1 VNVIRISAES
11 QNVIVSASVQWE
23 IPQLQFS
30 GDIIRYEIHLGRSA
44 LEPDEEVEIIDID
57 IDTNDDGLQTDS
69 VTRTFHDIPLGQQI
83 VAAFLQIRSRQ
94 FIDFPSNWSEAK
106 EINFIVLRQPT
117 PVEDL
122 RITFTKVEVVC
133 GNNQT
138 FLELNGQASWSESFV
153 SEGVSIEYYELRSL
167 ISNVLI
173 QSDSEF
179 VGWELPLIAI
189 DIGELLLDLEFQIS
203 VIVSL
208 LGETKQSFPRSVV
221 QRFQSIPFPQDIEVT
236 ATNPRILQLQS
247 SGMQEISLEL
257 IVSWIRPQF
266 GVNIRN
272 YEIYIS
278 YSEDDYLC
286 VYDSFLQSARTV
298 VAPGDV
304 TELSFPITDHVAKW
318 DKVIL
323 VQVRSRSEEITFL
336 PQWSP
341 PITLNI
347 STLTPPTIVSSELIQ
362 TNVKPDDVSGGFT
375 VNATV
380 RVSLESLP
388 QGSEDFSEVWI
399 GDRNLMEYEEPE
411 SGVSGVVFQFQVS
424 SSMPTRLLSAVFSST
439 HDSLTIYIQTRSIGA
454 SGIPEWSVPITHEP
468 KARAPSDLDVN
479 LIIGV
484 VIGISGV
491 TILVGVSGVITCA
504 AVKRRRVRSGKA
516 GVPTTDNPAYGLC
529 GPQDGHGET
538 KDEHDYIQPSPV
550 APQKAD

>member
-1 VNVIRISAES
+1 VN
-11 QNVIVSASVQWE
+11 
-23 IPQLQFS
+23 
-30 GDIIRYEIHLGRSA
+30 
-44 LEPDEEVEIIDID
+44 
-57 IDTNDDGLQTDS
+57 
-69 VTRTFHDIPLGQQI
+69 
-83 VAAFLQIRSRQ
+83 AFVQIRSLQ
-94 FIDFPSNWSEAK
+94 FDDFPSNWSEAK
-106 EINFIVLRQPT
+106 EINFVVIRRPDAVDNLE
-117 PVEDL
+117 VD
-122 RITFTKVEVVC
+122 FTEVGTVC
-133 GNNQT
+133 NNT
-138 FLELNGQASWSESFV
+138 DILLELEGRVVWTAFFIAGGDSRTFEYYKLSIGDGPVLFISDREYADFAMIQIPFSSGASFV
-153 SEGVSIEYYELRSL
+153 E
-167 ISNVLI
+167 
-173 QSDSEF
+173 
-179 VGWELPLIAI
+179 
-189 DIGELLLDLEFQIS
+189 LEFQIS
-203 VIVSL
+203 VAVSL
-208 LGETKQSFPRSVV
+208 LGVIRESFPRSVV